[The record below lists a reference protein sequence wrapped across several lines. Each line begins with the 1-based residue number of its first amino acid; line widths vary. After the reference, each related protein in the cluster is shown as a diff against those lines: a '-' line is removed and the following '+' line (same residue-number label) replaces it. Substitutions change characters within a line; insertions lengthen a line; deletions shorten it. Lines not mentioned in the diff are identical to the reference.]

1 MAEKVIDRRKWEK
14 YTGYLDVIIFLV
26 LIGCIVL
33 IIKSSVDYGFYDA
46 AYRYG
51 EDTAYNMIGAAQWG
65 LMGSLALTALV
76 IFWIFYRYFKI
87 RVERRARL

>member
-1 MAEKVIDRRKWEK
+1 MAEKIIDKRKWER

-33 IIKSSVDYGFYDA
+33 IIKSSIDYGFYHSEYVAGD
-46 AYRYG
+46 
-51 EDTAYNMIGAAQWG
+51 ETALNMMGAAQWG

-76 IFWIFYRYFKI
+76 IFWIFYRYFKL
-87 RVERRARL
+87 RVERRAGL